1 MPAPSDERGDD
12 YEGVF
17 DASTPAD
24 ERVDEY
30 EGVSD
35 PSTPADERGD
45 EYEESLICV
54 YNEYPWPGA

>member
-17 DASTPAD
+17 DA
-24 ERVDEY
+24 
-30 EGVSD
+30 
-35 PSTPADERGD
+35 STPADERGD